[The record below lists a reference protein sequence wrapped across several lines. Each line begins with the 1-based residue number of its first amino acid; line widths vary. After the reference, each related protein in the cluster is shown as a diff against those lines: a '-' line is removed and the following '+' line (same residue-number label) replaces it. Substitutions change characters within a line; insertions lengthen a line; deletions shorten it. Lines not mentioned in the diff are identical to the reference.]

1 LHEAA
6 MPKETMTRHKD
17 HSKQLVKM
25 MGTLALFFDD
35 KLCENWKRYD
45 RWYFRMTQ
53 LPNDTVTSP
62 VLLSALSWTSI
73 VLLHASSPKP
83 VIFIPP
89 IPIWI
94 KGEDEVPI
102 VISSFARQFLAQRCF
117 EGHPPS

>member
-1 LHEAA
+1 
-6 MPKETMTRHKD
+6 MPYINLNSKANVCFDAGRREST
-17 HSKQLVKM
+17 HSVI
-25 MGTLALFFDD
+25 FFDD